1 MSEHAKLSPSS
12 ASRWMRCAGSL
23 AMEADCP
30 DESSEFAD
38 EGTAA
43 HQLASWCLEEGKPA
57 TAYLGRVITV
67 GDPLGEALTGKDGV
81 VTRGTRGHRTFE
93 VDDDMAEHVQ
103 AYVDAIHARIEM
115 FKMRGAVSVE
125 LLVEVK
131 VDFSRFVGVPGS
143 FGTSDVVLLVDWG
156 NGKPSH
162 IDVNDLKFGRG
173 VKVYA
178 ERNEQMMIYALG
190 AYDQFSALGDYES
203 VSMMIHQPRV
213 NHFDEWECAV
223 ADLLLFADNE
233 VKPAAERAMLYYESR
248 EFTPLSASDLTPGGK
263 QCKFCKAKGK
273 CKAAAQHALNTVA
286 DDFVDMT
293 QPIEPQISA
302 AKDRVASS
310 DNAHIGELLGQ
321 IDFIESW
328 CKAVRAKAEVE
339 LLAGR
344 EVPGY
349 KLVKGK
355 KGPRQWSDVEE
366 AEKALKSMRLKHDQM
381 YEYKV
386 ISPTTAES
394 LSPRLDK
401 DGNPKPNQEPTPLGI
416 KQWRKLQKLIT
427 QSEGGMSVAPAS
439 DKRPAV
445 VVQPVEDDFADVSED
460 SVEDLV

>member
-1 MSEHAKLSPSS
+1 MSDHAKLSPSS

-43 HQLASWCLEEGKPA
+43 HQLGSWCLEEGKPA
-57 TAYLGRVITV
+57 TAYLGRVIKV
-67 GDPLGEALTGKDGV
+67 GE
-81 VTRGTRGHRTFE
+81 REFE
-93 VDDDMAEHVQ
+93 VDDDMAEHIQ
-103 AYVDAIHARIEM
+103 EYVDAIHARIEM
-115 FKMRGAVSVE
+115 FKVRGAVSVE
-125 LLVEVK
+125 MLVEVK

-156 NGKPSH
+156 NGKPGH
-162 IDVNDLKFGRG
+162 IDVNDLKYGKG

-178 ERNEQMMIYALG
+178 ERNEQMMIYGLG

-213 NHFDEWECAV
+213 RHFDEWECAV
-223 ADLLLFADNE
+223 SDLLLFADTE
-233 VKPAAERAMLYYESR
+233 VKPAAERAMMYYDSR
-248 EFTPLSASDLTPGGK
+248 EFTPLSVSDLTAGDK

-273 CKAAAQHALNTVA
+273 CKAATQHALNTVA
-286 DDFVDMT
+286 NDFVDMD
-293 QPIEPQISA
+293 QPIEPQIAA
-302 AKDRVASS
+302 AKERVASS

-328 CKAVRAKAEVE
+328 CKAVRARAETE
-339 LLAGR
+339 MLAGR

-349 KLVKGK
+349 KLVQGK
-355 KGPRQWSDVEE
+355 KGARQWLDKDEVERV
-366 AEKALKSMRLKHDQM
+366 LKSMRLKREEM
-381 YEYKV
+381 YDFSL
-386 ISPTTAES
+386 ISPTTAEK
-394 LSPRLDK
+394 LAPKYDTK
-401 DGNPKPNQEPTPLGI
+401 GNLKPDQEATPIGH
-416 KQWRKLQKLIT
+416 KQWKKLQAYIT
-427 QSEGGMSVAPAS
+427 QSQGGLSVAPVN

-460 SVEDLV
+460 TVDDLV